1 MATAAKKTPIKAP
14 VLPRQLLTLTQAPAA
29 GEATLESVQLLDME
43 LPSGTFLDWR
53 VEDALLRKVTGLQVV
68 LRKCSFVNCKM
79 DLCNFTGAQFML
91 PRLRRVEIANCRM
104 DAVTWF
110 EADCRDVVFRQCRIT
125 HASLMYGRFQSAR
138 FEDCDLSGTRFDES
152 GLGGV
157 VFDRCNLSG
166 ASFNGADLTGTDL
179 RSSTLDGML
188 AGPRDL
194 MGAVIAPDQASQVV
208 HVLGVTVKE
217 VGEEL

>member
-1 MATAAKKTPIKAP
+1 MATLPKKTPVKAP
-14 VLPRQLLTLTQAPAA
+14 ALPRQLLVLTQAPAA
-29 GEATLESVQLLDME
+29 GETTLEAVQLNEVE
-43 LPSGTFLDWR
+43 LADGTTCDWR
-53 VEDALLRKVTGLQVV
+53 VEDALLRKVTGLRVL
-68 LRKCSFVNCKM
+68 LRKSSFVNCKM
-79 DLCNFTGAQFML
+79 DLCNFTGAEWMQ
-91 PRLRRVEIANCRM
+91 PRLRRVEIANCRL

-110 EADCRDVVFRQCRIT
+110 EADCRDVLFRQCRIT
-125 HASLMYGRFQSAR
+125 HASLMYGRFQSVR

-157 VFDRCNLSG
+157 TFERCNLSG

-179 RSSTLDGML
+179 RSSKLDGLL

-194 MGAVIAPDQASQVV
+194 MGAVIAPEQASQVV
-208 HVLGVTVKE
+208 HVLGVTVKA